1 MAKIDNPDIPD
12 SVVEDVFLYNL
23 LKKMGCD
30 GDEALIFT
38 KIMFKTISE
47 PVLERMDN
55 QFQAFKESIDTKLD
69 QQKESM
75 DQQKESMDA
84 QLSNLRWVIGIG
96 IGVLIAAGVFNVLAN
111 FFNWGAN

>member
-1 MAKIDNPDIPD
+1 
-12 SVVEDVFLYNL
+12 
-23 LKKMGCD
+23 
-30 GDEALIFT
+30 
-38 KIMFKTISE
+38 MFKTISE

-55 QFQAFKESIDTKLD
+55 QFQAFKESIDTKFD

-75 DQQKESMDA
+75 DAQKESMDAKFDQQKESMDAQKESMDA

-111 FFNWGAN
+111 FFNWGVN